1 MDLSLLRTCLAVY
14 RTGSLT
20 RAARQLGVSQ
30 PAVTGQLRALES
42 KLGQQLFLRLPQGT
56 VPTEVA
62 HDLVKETSEAL
73 DNLESALLRR
83 LEPEQL
89 SDRAVRLAGPAEI
102 ISSRVLPAV
111 SDLILDGLRLHI
123 SFGLTDDLLAELE
136 NGLHDMVIATRQPR
150 RKALVS
156 APLMDEEFALT
167 GSPEWVLRM
176 PARQIRECGP
186 QALAG
191 APVVSYSGNL
201 PIIRR
206 YWRTVFG
213 HRPAFHAQVTVPDL
227 RAVLAAVRAGA
238 GISVL
243 PTYLCADEIASG
255 EIAVLHETDLPPLN
269 TLFLT
274 TRAGGQASAALTALR
289 SHLLVK
295 ARLWH

>member
-20 RAARQLGVSQ
+20 KAARQLGVSQ
-30 PAVTGQLRALES
+30 PAVTGQLRTLES
-42 KLGQQLFLRLPQGT
+42 KLGQQLFLRLPHGT

-62 HDLVKETSEAL
+62 HELVRDTSEAL
-73 DNLESALLRR
+73 DSLESALLRR

-89 SDRAVRLAGPAEI
+89 SDRAVRLAGPTEI
-102 ISSRVLPAV
+102 ISCRILPAI
-111 SDLILDGLRLHI
+111 SDLIVDGLRLHV
-123 SFGLTDDLLAELE
+123 SFGLTEDLLVELE
-136 NGLHDMVIATRQPR
+136 NGLHDMVVATRQPR
-150 RKALVS
+150 RHALASV
-156 APLMDEEFALT
+156 PLMDEQFALT
-167 GSPEWVLRM
+167 GSPEWVERL
-176 PARQIRECGP
+176 PAQLIRERGP
-186 QALAG
+186 QVLAA

-213 HRPAFHAQVTVPDL
+213 HRPEFAAQVTVPDL
-227 RAVLAAVRAGA
+227 RAVLAAVQAGA

-255 EIAVLHETDLPPLN
+255 EIAVLYETDLPPLN
-269 TLFLT
+269 TLFLA
-274 TRAGGQASAALTALR
+274 TRADGRASVTLTALK